1 MKKLLLLG
9 LALLVLGPGQ
19 GVWAQTVGGNLAL
32 TIQDDSG
39 TPIGKANVT
48 VVNAGT
54 GFTRS
59 GTSNEHGALLFS
71 DLPPGAYNIT
81 VTAAGF
87 AKYQKTGFPVQL
99 SRTNSAA
106 FSLTPPTE
114 KLTSVVQVA
123 PPPLDTTTPQI
134 EGTFEK
140 TELANA
146 PTATVGLGV
155 VNLALLQ
162 AGVTSSGGVGSGTGP
177 SVGGQ
182 RPTNNNYTVEG
193 VDNNNKSAG
202 GPVVQVPNEAV
213 AEFTTLQN
221 VYSPEFGHSD
231 GGQFNQ
237 TIVRG
242 TSHYHGELYGYNR
255 NRYYDATDQQ
265 AIVNGIQPVRPR
277 YDFNRIGGQAGGPV
291 PFVLKNKLY
300 FFANYEYDPLG
311 QSSVI
316 AGGMCAPTAAGYA
329 ELAALPAGPNPNGTA
344 TMVSVNPTNLK
355 ILQSFLTAAPTAT
368 STTCLSTA
376 PPPGLSAAN
385 PTNAD
390 VMCSGGALPMLPTPV
405 TPHYSCPTGTPE
417 FIDVGVLSVT
427 APNYTNT
434 SYLTTD
440 VDYNRSKNDQ
450 YRFVYIYNRS
460 NSIDTAAEL
469 PAFFLLTPIRDHLAA
484 VDYYHT
490 FSPTLSN
497 ELRIGY
503 SRFSDRTPSG
513 NFTFPGLD
521 QFPNLLFADLNTQVG
536 PDPQSPRLAIQ
547 NNYQVSENVNWW
559 HKKHN
564 IRAGVEA
571 RRYIAPTSLTQH
583 SRGDY
588 QYSSLGT
595 YLFDINPDILAER
608 SAGSENYYGDL
619 IDTGVYV
626 NDTWRMKPSLS
637 INLGMRYEYATV
649 PFGERLQSLNS
660 AASVL
665 GLISWAEPRA
675 PKNQFMPRA
684 GFAWS
689 LNGDRTW
696 VLRGGMV
703 MNYDALYDN
712 LGLNTVASGGVPQLG
727 ATINRDQTTEAAIG
741 VPGGVINSFL
751 LNGGILPTAVGFN
764 TFGACPP
771 PAGCGTA
778 GTGATALAN
787 QQAATTGQIPIN
799 INNPVAI
806 SYSLGIQHL
815 FRKNYTFEVR
825 YVGTHGYHLPVPI
838 NLNRQSALTSTLYLP
853 TYLNP
858 PSAGTLAGL
867 SSTLTSLQTSTP
879 LASYVPAYVAG
890 CAIVSGQAVDGLLP
904 NARGQL
910 APAPCFTSSVTSFQA
925 EGDSVYLGAAAQ
937 VTRRFDHGLQ
947 LSAAYTYSITKDDT
961 SSAFPSSAT
970 NPARPQDD
978 QDLQTDWAKSA
989 LDHRNRLTV
998 MAYYEPPFFKSGSRW
1013 RRTLLGNWF
1022 LVPVYTF
1029 QTGGWADLQSGLD
1042 ANLNGN
1048 SSGDRVIVNPSGVAG
1063 TGGAETPTCLIS
1075 GTVIVGTGLAAGHV
1089 VTCTPATTVAYTA
1102 TNPTAQYIQA
1112 QPGAL
1117 EPNNGLLL
1125 AKRNTLQLPRIDN
1138 LDLTV
1143 GKKITITE
1151 RFRLEVNAQFLN
1163 ALNHPQYIAG
1173 SINQVNSVIYT
1184 NTSAAN
1190 FVNPASSN
1198 FNIPS
1203 IAFSSN
1209 PRVMQIGAKLFF

>member
-9 LALLVLGPGQ
+9 LAFLVLGIGRAL
-19 GVWAQTVGGNLAL
+19 WAQTVSGNLAL

-39 TPIGKANVT
+39 TPVGKANVT

-99 SRTNSAA
+99 SRTNSAT

-134 EGTFEK
+134 GYTFEGR
-140 TELANA
+140 ELANL

-162 AGVTSSGGVGSGTGP
+162 AGVGSSGGVGSGTGP

-182 RPTNNNYTVEG
+182 RPTSNNFTVEG
-193 VDNNNKSAG
+193 VDNNNKTAG
-202 GPVVQVPNEAV
+202 GPGVQVPNEAV
-213 AEFTTLQN
+213 GQFTVLQN
-221 VYSPEFGHSD
+221 VFSPELGRGN
-231 GGQFNQ
+231 GGQFLL
-237 TIVRG
+237 TTVSG
-242 TSHYHGELYGYNR
+242 TSAYHGEVYGYNQ

-265 AIVNGIQPVRPR
+265 AIVNGIAPQRPR
-277 YDFNRIGGQAGGPV
+277 YDFNRIGAQAGGPV
-291 PFVLKNKLY
+291 PFFKNKLY
-300 FFANYEYDPLG
+300 FFANGEYDPLG

-316 AGGMCAPTAAGYA
+316 AGGMCAPTSAGYA
-329 ELAALPAGPNPNGTA
+329 ALEALPAGANPNGTA
-344 TMVSVNPTNLK
+344 TMVSLNPTNLK

-390 VMCSGGALPMLPTPV
+390 VMCSGGALPMLPTPAS
-405 TPHYSCPTGTPE
+405 PHYSCPTGTPE

-434 SYLTTD
+434 AYLTTA

-450 YRFVYIYNRS
+450 FRFRYIYNRS

-490 FSPTLSN
+490 FGPTLSN
-497 ELRIGY
+497 ELRLGY
-503 SRFSDRTPSG
+503 SRFSDVTPSG
-513 NFTFPGLD
+513 NFFFPGLD
-521 QFPNLLFADLNTQVG
+521 QFPNLAFGDLNAQLG

-547 NNYQVSENVNWW
+547 NNYQGSENVNWW

-595 YLFDINPDILAER
+595 YLYDINPDILAER
-608 SAGSENYYGDL
+608 SAGSDTYYGDL
-619 IDTGVYV
+619 IDTAVYV
-626 NDTWRMKPSLS
+626 NDTWLMKPSLS

-649 PFGERLQSLNS
+649 PFGERLQSLNN

-689 LNGDRTW
+689 PNEDRTW
-696 VLRGGMV
+696 VIRGGIV

-727 ATINRDQTTEAAIG
+727 STINRDQTTEAAIG
-741 VPGGVINSFL
+741 VPGGIINGFL
-751 LNGGILPTAVGFN
+751 LNGAILPTAVGFN

-771 PAGCGTA
+771 PAGCGTT

-787 QQAATTGQIPIN
+787 QQAATTGQVPIN

-815 FRKNYTFEVR
+815 FRKNYTVELR
-825 YVGTHGYHLPVPI
+825 YLGTHGYHLPVPV
-838 NLNRQSALTSTLYLP
+838 NLNRQSELTSTLYLP
-853 TYLNP
+853 TYLIAP
-858 PSAGTLAGL
+858 GAGTLAGL

-879 LASYVPAYVAG
+879 LGSYVPAYVAG
-890 CAIVSGQAVDGLLP
+890 CAVVSGQTTDGLLP

-910 APAPCFTSSVTSFQA
+910 APAPCFTSSLTSFQG
-925 EGDSVYLGAAAQ
+925 EGDSVYRGVAAQ
-937 VTRRFDHGLQ
+937 VTRRFDRGLQ
-947 LSAAYTYSITKDDT
+947 LTAAYTYSSAKDDT
-961 SSAFPSSAT
+961 SSAFPNSVI
-970 NPARPQDD
+970 NPAQPQDY
-978 QDLQTDWAKSA
+978 QNLQADWGNSA
-989 LDHRNRLTV
+989 LDHRSRFTAV
-998 MAYYEPPFFKSGSRW
+998 AYYEPTFFKSGSRL

-1022 LVPVYTF
+1022 IVPVYIF
-1029 QTGGWADLQSGLD
+1029 QSGGWADLQSGID
-1042 ANLNGN
+1042 ANLNGD

-1063 TGGAETPTCLIS
+1063 TSGGETATCLVS

-1089 VTCTPATTVAYTA
+1089 VTCTPANTVAYTA
-1102 TNPTAQYIQA
+1102 TNSTAQFIQA
-1112 QPGAL
+1112 QKGAL
-1117 EPNNGLLL
+1117 ESNNGLLL
-1125 AKRNTLQLPRIDN
+1125 SKRNTLQMPRIDN
-1138 LDLTV
+1138 LDLKV
-1143 GKKITITE
+1143 GKKIMITE
-1151 RFRLEVNAQFLN
+1151 RFRLELNAQFLN

-1190 FVNPASSN
+1190 YVNPASSS
-1198 FNIPS
+1198 FNNPA

-1209 PRVMQIGAKLFF
+1209 PRVMQIGAKIFF